1 MSSNI
6 SVCMCSSIWCMTT
19 LHFATKGWAVQKTL
33 SSLLCSAALTH
44 WISVGQLGNAG
55 QGHFRK
61 LCRCEM
67 RYWGQ
72 VLLPHQVSEPSVYP
86 KVAWS
91 PWVKVSER
99 YRVSG
104 PILSSNTLLLPFHG
118 QHSHSRQGNIFHQ
131 FILPPL
137 LQMSPCPGF
146 MCPLDVNVLSRA
158 KGHLRTCP
166 WPSVLT
172 EN

>member
-61 LCRCEM
+61 LCGCEM

-104 PILSSNTLLLPFHG
+104 PMLSSNTLLLPFHG
-118 QHSHSRQGNIFHQ
+118 QHSHSGQGNIFHQ
-131 FILPPL
+131 FIPPPPPSL
-137 LQMSPCPGF
+137 KCHHVLVSCVLWMLTSSQEQKVTSGPVLGLQC
-146 MCPLDVNVLSRA
+146 
-158 KGHLRTCP
+158 
-166 WPSVLT
+166 
-172 EN
+172 